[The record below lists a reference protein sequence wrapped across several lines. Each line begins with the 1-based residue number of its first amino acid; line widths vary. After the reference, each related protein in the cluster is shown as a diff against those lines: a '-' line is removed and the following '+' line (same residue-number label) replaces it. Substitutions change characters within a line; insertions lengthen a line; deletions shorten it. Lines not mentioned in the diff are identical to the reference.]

1 MLPRNLRPI
10 RLSRR
15 IEPFDSDQFIFELKV
30 DGFRAL
36 AHVESGQWRLFSRN
50 GNVFRVRMPPGA
62 LIAGTVTDMRG
73 APIADA
79 LVQGMMTVYR
89 QGKVELQLR
98 STAQTK
104 EHGEYR
110 LTNLP
115 AGRYYVRAAL

>member
-1 MLPRNLRPI
+1 
-10 RLSRR
+10 
-15 IEPFDSDQFIFELKV
+15 
-30 DGFRAL
+30 
-36 AHVESGQWRLFSRN
+36 
-50 GNVFRVRMPPGA
+50 MPPGA

-104 EHGEYR
+104 EH
-110 LTNLP
+110 
-115 AGRYYVRAAL
+115 